1 MFLSSLWQK
10 LSSHLQSSPID
21 YFLNFQYKVSLNQL
35 QIEHW
40 NNLLILHVDGALSR
54 FFGVCY
60 EFFYYLFQQYQRNK
74 NHCLTIFAIIYLLLS
89 SNSVIVYLITVPT
102 ILTIMNLIIYAR
114 IKDHATICIWLIHS
128 CLRPLD

>member
-40 NNLLILHVDGALSR
+40 NNLLILHVDGALSCI
-54 FFGVCY
+54 FWSVLWIF
-60 EFFYYLFQQYQRNK
+60 LLSISTISKKQ
-74 NHCLTIFAIIYLLLS
+74 NHRWTIFAIIYLLLS
-89 SNSVIVYLITVPT
+89 SNSVIVYLITVPN

>member
-21 YFLNFQYKVSLNQL
+21 YFLDFQYKIRLNQFK
-35 QIEHW
+35 IEHW
-40 NNLLILHVDGALSR
+40 NNLLILHVDGALSCI
-54 FFGVCY
+54 FWSVLWIF
-60 EFFYYLFQQYQRNK
+60 LLYQRNK
-74 NHCLTIFAIIYLLLS
+74 NHCWTIFAIIYLLLS